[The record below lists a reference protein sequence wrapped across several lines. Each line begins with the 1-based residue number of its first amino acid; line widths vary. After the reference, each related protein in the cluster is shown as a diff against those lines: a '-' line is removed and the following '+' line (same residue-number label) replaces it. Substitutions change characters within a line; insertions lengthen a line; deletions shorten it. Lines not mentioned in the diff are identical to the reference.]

1 MFGLL
6 TEVGKRIATRWF
18 TEVLLPGL
26 LLVGIVGCAVALGHG
41 RALDS
46 DALVAA
52 AERTWARLRGHP
64 VRWVVESA
72 LAVAAAGLAGV
83 AARGTGHLVQ
93 RFWLR
98 ERHLLPPSAQS
109 RRGRWSRH
117 HRATAAASRRGTEP
131 VRAYLPQRPTWMSDR
146 LRLVEA
152 RVHGQYRFSAS
163 LVWPRIWLLV
173 PEEAHAPVRHA
184 RARFDEACVLAGW
197 AVPYLLVGLYWWPA
211 SLIGS
216 ATALVAWR
224 RARLALDEFATLVE
238 ATIDIHWR
246 TLATA
251 LGVTITGDALS
262 AGEAALIEDRLH
274 KGG

>member
-26 LLVGIVGCAVALGHG
+26 LLVLVICCAVTLGHG

-52 AERTWARLRGHP
+52 AERNWARLRGHP
-64 VRWVVESA
+64 VRCVVELA
-72 LAVAAAGLAGV
+72 LAASAAGLLGV
-83 AARGTGHLVQ
+83 AARGTGTLVQ

-98 ERHLLPPSAQS
+98 ERHLLPPPT
-109 RRGRWSRH
+109 RLGPRRWSRH
-117 HRATAAASRRGTEP
+117 HRALAAASRQGIDP

-146 LRLVEA
+146 VRLTEA
-152 RVHGQYRFSAS
+152 RVRGQYRLSAT
-163 LVWPRIWLLV
+163 LLWPRIWLLV
-173 PEEAHAPVRHA
+173 PEEVHAPVRHA
-184 RARFDEACVLAGW
+184 RARFDEAGVLAGW
-197 AVPYLLVGLYWWPA
+197 AVPYVLVGMYWWPA
-211 SLIGS
+211 LLIG
-216 ATALVAWR
+216 AVTALVAWR

-238 ATIDIHWR
+238 SAIDIHWR

-251 LGVTITGDALS
+251 LGVTIAGEALT